1 MTTFA
6 ETPCKKGRF
15 SFYPLCVPSEL
26 FLVKHGEK
34 SNVRTVCN
42 SQDFSFSKLSL
53 LLIFDNILPEIIQ
66 IEHTKDKKKTCSP
79 FNTFITGKK
88 SQKCVILG

>member
-53 LLIFDNILPEIIQ
+53 LLIFDYVLPEIQ
-66 IEHTKDKKKTCSP
+66 IEITKVKKKKGTLY
-79 FNTFITGKK
+79 
-88 SQKCVILG
+88 V